1 MTCPVQA
8 HSLVMTLLVLSLG
21 HAFNVWNCCRRRL
34 IRDHPDHSHD
44 YAHRPSGHA
53 LLEIHIQTDDSNLRP
68 EAVEA
73 GPGSGSGSG
82 SGSGQGTGAQGTNG
96 HGACPGTSGCCP
108 GPSGQGS
115 SHHHHH
121 HHQAGHSKAEGG
133 PCLDEKGECE

>member
-1 MTCPVQA
+1 MNCHLQA

-34 IRDHPDHSHD
+34 IRDHPDHAHD
-44 YAHRPSGHA
+44 HAHRPSGHT

-73 GPGSGSGSG
+73 GPGSA
-82 SGSGQGTGAQGTNG
+82 SGQGTGAQGTNG

-115 SHHHHH
+115 SHHH
-121 HHQAGHSKAEGG
+121 QEAGHNKAEGG
-133 PCLDEKGECE
+133 TCLDEKGEGE